1 MENKVDS
8 ALAWKVISE
17 VIVKNQLAQ
26 SIAAQSEM
34 QMRLI
39 MVFKNKY

>member
-17 VIVKNQLAQ
+17 VIEINQL
-26 SIAAQSEM
+26 AQSEM

-39 MVFKNKY
+39 TVIKNK